1 MHHNLKTNN
10 QKGFSIIEMMIAI
23 TVMLIIT
30 SAIVSLLKSSMQV
43 ATTTY
48 ELTDAQ
54 ESFRTAQE
62 YISRDLMNAGDGL
75 KSVTYIPVNTTF
87 VLNYLTLT
95 PVPDASMV
103 AGVTNLGIL
112 TTDNNVPGTTIAKPP
127 TPLPIPAPG
136 VVNIRDKSDRQT
148 ILQID
153 PDPTNV
159 PIVATAIDANAKVL
173 TLPPATAMARFQ
185 VGEIYFLT
193 SSKGG
198 TFGAI
203 TSIDAALKTL
213 TFDNGDYCGLNVT
226 GASGRIKDIAA
237 AGLPAIQRMR
247 IIHYFVD
254 STGLLVR
261 RVFGVKGQPFSD
273 SVIAEHVVGVQFVYS
288 LGLDSAGNPVQP
300 VAVLTSPTQQVAISQ
315 VESTVTV
322 ETPHMLS
329 SADHSA
335 GCVALG
341 TCYKQQLSSTTA
353 TSLRNMQFRQALQPK
368 ASPTP

>member
-1 MHHNLKTNN
+1 
-10 QKGFSIIEMMIAI
+10 
-23 TVMLIIT
+23 MLIIT
-30 SAIVSLLKSSMQV
+30 SSIVSLLKSSMQL
-43 ATTTY
+43 ATATY

-75 KSVTYIPVNTTF
+75 KSVTYIPVKTTF
-87 VLNYLTLT
+87 VTNYLTLT
-95 PVPDASMV
+95 PVPDATMA

-112 TTDNNVPGTTIAKPP
+112 TTDNNVPGATVALPP
-127 TPLPIPAPG
+127 NPLPIPAPG
-136 VVNIRDKSDRQT
+136 VVNIRANSDRQT
-148 ILQID
+148 MLQID
-153 PDPTNV
+153 PDPLNV
-159 PIVATAIDANAKVL
+159 QIVATAIDANAEYV
-173 TLPPATAMARFQ
+173 TLPAGTVMTRFT
-185 VGEIYFLT
+185 VGEIYFLST
-193 SSKGG
+193 SKGG

-203 TSIDAALKTL
+203 TGITTGPNVLR
-213 TFDNGDYCGLNVT
+213 FGNGDYCGLNLI

-261 RVFGVKGQPFSD
+261 RVFGVKGQPFTD

-288 LGLDSAGNPVQP
+288 LGLDSGGNPVQP
-300 VAVLTSPTQQVAISQ
+300 VAVLTTPAQQLAISQ

-329 SADHSA
+329 SAAHDP
-335 GCVALG
+335 GCVAAG

>member
-1 MHHNLKTNN
+1 MHQNLKTNN
-10 QKGFSIIEMMIAI
+10 QKGFSLIEMLIAI
-23 TVMLIIT
+23 TVMLVLT
-30 SAIVSLLKSSMQV
+30 SAIVALMRNSMQV
-43 ATTTY
+43 ATATY

-75 KSVTYIPVNTTF
+75 KSVTYIPVNTAF
-87 VLNYLTLT
+87 VTNYLSLT
-95 PVPDASMV
+95 AIVDPAMPVAS
-103 AGVTNLGIL
+103 GVTNLGIL
-112 TTDNNVPGTTIAKPP
+112 RTDNNVAGTTVVRPETPP
-127 TPLPIPAPG
+127 LVPAPG
-136 VVNIRDKSDRQT
+136 VQNVRNLTDRQT
-148 ILQID
+148 MVEID
-153 PDPTNV
+153 PDPTNIQ
-159 PIVATAIDANAKVL
+159 IVATAIDANAKVL
-173 TLPPATAMARFQ
+173 TLPAGTTMSRFQ

-193 SSKGG
+193 TLKGG

-203 TSIDAALKTL
+203 TALDATLKTL
-213 TFDNGDYCGLNVT
+213 TFDNGDYCGLNTT
-226 GASGRIKDIAA
+226 GASGRIKDIAS

-273 SVIAEHVVGVQFVYS
+273 SVIAEHVVNVQFVYS

-300 VAVLTSPTQQVAISQ
+300 ISVITTPTQQVNISQ

-322 ETPHMLS
+322 ETPHGLQN
-329 SADHSA
+329 
-335 GCVALG
+335 GL
-341 TCYKQQLSSTTA
+341 KQLISSTTS

>member
-1 MHHNLKTNN
+1 VHQNLKTNN

-30 SAIVSLLKSSMQV
+30 SAIVSLLKNSLTV
-43 ATTTY
+43 ATATY

-75 KSVTYIPVNTTF
+75 KSVTYIPVNTAF
-87 VLNYLTLT
+87 VTNFLSLT
-95 PVPDASMV
+95 PVPDASMA

-112 TTDNNVPGTTIAKPP
+112 TTDNNVPGTTVVRPVAPVP
-127 TPLPIPAPG
+127 VPAPAAVFVRNG
-136 VVNIRDKSDRQT
+136 NDRQT

-153 PDPTNV
+153 PDPTNIQ
-159 PIVATAIDANAKVL
+159 IVATAIDGNAKTL
-173 TLPPATAMARFQ
+173 TLPAGTTMSKFQ

-193 SSKGG
+193 TLKGG

-203 TSIDAALKTL
+203 TAVNSGAKTL
-213 TFDNGDYCGLNVT
+213 EFANGDYCGLNT
-226 GASGRIKDIAA
+226 EGAAGRIKEIATS
-237 AGLPAIQRMR
+237 GLPAIQRMR
-247 IIHYFVD
+247 IIHYFVE
-254 STGLLVR
+254 SNGLLMR
-261 RVFGVKGQPFSD
+261 RVFGVKGQAFSD

-288 LGLDSAGNPVQP
+288 LGLDSNGDPVQP
-300 VAVLTSPTQQVAISQ
+300 VSVLSTPAQSVAISQ
-315 VESTVTV
+315 VESTVVV
-322 ETPHMLS
+322 ETPHSLA
-329 SADHSA
+329 SASA
-335 GCVALG
+335 LTG
-341 TCYKQQLSSTTA
+341 YKQQLSSTTS